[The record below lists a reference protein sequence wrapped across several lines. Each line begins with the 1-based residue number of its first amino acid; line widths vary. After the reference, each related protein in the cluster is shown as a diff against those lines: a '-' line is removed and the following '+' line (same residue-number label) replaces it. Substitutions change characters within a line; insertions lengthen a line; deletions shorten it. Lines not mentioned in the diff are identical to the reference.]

1 MAPQTPQ
8 RSERP
13 GEAGALLDHHL
24 PAEPRDGDQ
33 QRGDHGDRRDARDLR
48 QHCER
53 RAREAKT
60 SRRITSRNPN
70 DRQAFCRE
78 IVRSLTAA
86 TSFH

>member
-1 MAPQTPQ
+1 MAISSAATT
-8 RSERP
+8 
-13 GEAGALLDHHL
+13 AI
-24 PAEPRDGDQ
+24 AEM
-33 QRGDHGDRRDARDLR
+33 RDLR

-53 RAREAKT
+53 RARESRT

-70 DRQAFCRE
+70 DRPAFCRE